1 MFVINLSEMVVAKK
15 TQKKEKLNK
24 KASKATPVPK
34 KNSTKPV
41 KKTSKTPTVSVKS
54 DVKSTKKPAKK
65 VSNKKSVEIIESTS
79 ETSKINTSKK
89 SKSNQKFYDQLKLS
103 ESYVSLVLGAVVVVG
118 ISFLFL
124 VFLKESRKTNLTKPE
139 VLNAEISPVLT
150 KTPAKTYTMGE
161 NETLWDV
168 AVKFYGDGFAYPKII
183 EANKDVIQNA
193 DFVPPGTVIIIPD
206 AK

>member
-1 MFVINLSEMVVAKK
+1 MATVKK

-24 KASKATPVPK
+24 KAPKAKPPSKKVPVKTPK
-34 KNSTKPV
+34 KTTKKKSSTKAL
-41 KKTSKTPTVSVKS
+41 
-54 DVKSTKKPAKK
+54 KST
-65 VSNKKSVEIIESTS
+65 IIVKESTS
-79 ETSKINTSKK
+79 G
-89 SKSNQKFYDQLKLS
+89 QKFYDQLRLS

-118 ISFLFL
+118 VSVLFLF
-124 VFLKESRKTNLTKPE
+124 FLKESRNTSSSKPE
-139 VLNAEISPVLT
+139 VLNSAISPVLT
-150 KTPAKTYTMGE
+150 KTPVKTYTMGE

-183 EANKDVIQNA
+183 EANKDKIENA